1 MSLVAIV
8 GRPNVGKSTLFN
20 RLAGR
25 RVAIVE
31 DVPGVTRDRNY
42 AEIEL
47 EDCRMTLVDTGGLE
61 PLTGDELLGF
71 MAEQVG
77 YAVSE
82 ADLVLFVT
90 DAHEGLL
97 PVDHDIAD
105 FLRRRKKDV
114 IVVVNK
120 VDGPNWEANATEFYG
135 LGFEHLLTI
144 SAEHKRGT
152 SELID
157 EIVARVEH
165 IEPVPE
171 EEGLIKFAVLGRP
184 NTGKSSLVNK
194 MLGAERVVV
203 SPIAG
208 TTRDSIDTRL
218 EVDGNPYVI
227 IDTAGIR
234 RKSKVDEGVER
245 YSVIKAFRSI
255 NRSHICI
262 IMADAQE
269 GVTDQDLR
277 ILDMALSAG
286 RATMICFNKW
296 DLVEK
301 DGKTFDE
308 RRKELTFRL
317 GPHRH
322 VPVLSISALT
332 GLRVHKIFDM
342 INTLFEE
349 WNRRITTSQ
358 LNEFIEEALRQNAP
372 AIVGRKRTRIY
383 YGTQVTTRPPSFT
396 LFSSY
401 PEGITVAYQRYLT
414 NRLRE
419 TFGFAGVPVRLFLR
433 KRKRAADEEN
443 N

>member
-1 MSLVAIV
+1 
-8 GRPNVGKSTLFN
+8 VGKSTLFN
-20 RLAGR
+20 RLAGK

-42 AEIEL
+42 AEVNL
-47 EDCRMTLVDTGGLE
+47 DDCRTTLVDTGGLE
-61 PLTGDELLGF
+61 PETGDELIGF
-71 MAEQVG
+71 MAEQVA
-77 YAVSE
+77 YAVDE

-90 DAHEGLL
+90 DGHEGIM
-97 PVDHDIAD
+97 PVDYDIAD
-105 FLRRRKKDV
+105 FLRRRAKQV
-114 IVVVNK
+114 LLVVNK
-120 VDGPNWEANATEFYG
+120 VDGPNWESNATEFYG
-135 LGFEHLLTI
+135 LGFENLLTV

-157 EIVARVEH
+157 QIVARIEH
-165 IEPVPE
+165 IEPE
-171 EEGLIKFAVLGRP
+171 EEDEGLIKLAVLGRP

-194 MLGAERVVV
+194 ILGAERVVV
-203 SPIAG
+203 SSVAG
-208 TTRDSIDTRL
+208 TTRDAIDTRL
-218 EVDGNPYVI
+218 QVDDDSYMI

-234 RKSKVDEGVER
+234 RKPKVEVGVER
-245 YSVIKAFRSI
+245 YSVVKAFRSI
-255 NRSHICI
+255 NRAHVCI
-262 IMADAQE
+262 LMVDSQE

-277 ILDMALSAG
+277 ILDMILTAG
-286 RATMICFNKW
+286 RAAMICFNKW

-308 RRKELTFRL
+308 RSKELTFRL

-332 GLRVHKIFDM
+332 GLRTHKIFDM
-342 INTLFEE
+342 VKELFVE

-358 LNEFIEEALRQNAP
+358 LNNFIEAAMSQNAP

-383 YGTQVTTRPPSFT
+383 YATQVTSRPPSFA

-414 NRLRE
+414 NRLRD
-419 TFGFAGVPVRLFLR
+419 TFGFAGIPVRIFLR
-433 KRKRAADEEN
+433 KRKRSGDEQDS
-443 N
+443 